1 MSLSSAM
8 RSSVAVAILA
18 IVAACEQPTTTPV
31 AQKSVV
37 PDSAD
42 QVMFGVRFFLTD
54 GGLRRAEL
62 VSDTA
67 YMYDDNTRTE
77 MRVVNT
83 TFFKVSGEKD
93 AVLTSKT
100 GSYNIRLGSMEA
112 RGNVVVIA
120 TDGRKLETPHLRYD
134 PSRNEIASDSAF
146 TITEGGGRVT
156 QGIGFIGDPDLNNVR
171 VLKSTRSRGS
181 AVTIPKS

>member
-1 MSLSSAM
+1 MRRVRLIAIALAGVLAGACQQASS
-8 RSSVAVAILA
+8 
-18 IVAACEQPTTTPV
+18 PPV
-31 AQKSVV
+31 VKGRVV

-42 QVMFGVRFFLTD
+42 QVMFGVHFFLTD

-67 YMYDDNTRTE
+67 FMYDENTRAELRT
-77 MRVVNT
+77 VNT
-83 TFFKVSGEKD
+83 TFFKPSGEKD

-112 RGNVVVIA
+112 RGNVVVVA
-120 TDGRKLETPHLRYD
+120 TDGRKMESPHMRYD
-134 PSRNEIASDSAF
+134 PNRNEIASDSAF
-146 TITEGGGRVT
+146 TITEVGGRIT

-171 VLKSTRSRGS
+171 VLRSTKSRGS
-181 AVTIPKS
+181 ALTIPKS

>member
-1 MSLSSAM
+1 M
-8 RSSVAVAILA
+8 RRTFVLVFTLA
-18 IVAACEQPTTTPV
+18 QVAACQQASTTPV
-31 AQKSVV
+31 AKKSVV

-42 QVMFGVRFFLTD
+42 QVMYGVRFFLTD

-67 YMYDDNTRTE
+67 YMYDENTRTE
-77 MRVVNT
+77 LRVVNS
-83 TFFKVSGEKD
+83 TFYKVSGEKD

-112 RGNVVVIA
+112 RGHVVVIS
-120 TDGRKLETPHLRYD
+120 TDGRKLESPHLRYD

-146 TITEGGGRVT
+146 TITETGGRVT
-156 QGIGFIGDPDLNNVR
+156 QGIGFIGDPALNNVR
-171 VLKSTRSRGS
+171 VLRSTRSRGS
-181 AVTIPKS
+181 NLTIPKS

>member
-1 MSLSSAM
+1 M
-8 RSSVAVAILA
+8 RRTFVLVFTLA
-18 IVAACEQPTTTPV
+18 LVAACQQASTPPV
-31 AQKSVV
+31 AKKSVV

-42 QVMFGVRFFLTD
+42 QVMYGVRFFLTD

-67 YMYDDNTRTE
+67 YMYDENTRTE
-77 MRVVNT
+77 LRVVNS
-83 TFFKVSGEKD
+83 TFYKVSGEKD

-112 RGNVVVIA
+112 RGNVVVIS
-120 TDGRKLETPHLRYD
+120 TDGRKLESPHLRYD

-146 TITEGGGRVT
+146 TITETGGRVT
-156 QGIGFIGDPDLNNVR
+156 QGIGFIGDPALNNVR
-171 VLKSTRSRGS
+171 VLSSTRSRGS
-181 AVTIPKS
+181 NLTIPKS